1 MERARSYYVDKNV
14 RGIGAEVEF
23 IDMVHDFEV
32 YIRDS
37 EMFEASKHGGDISL
51 NESGQVLDADE

>member
-1 MERARSYYVDKNV
+1 MERVKSYYVDKNV

-23 IDMVHDFEV
+23 IDLVHDFEV

-37 EMFEASKHGGDISL
+37 EMFEPSKRGADIAL
-51 NESGQVLDADE
+51 NESGEVVSAEE